1 MEKGDNFRIMMVDD
15 IQANLDFMTDILSQ
29 HKNYQVVGTNN
40 GRAAISKAMAYPF
53 DLILL
58 DIIMPG
64 MDGFEVCEKLKSNPR
79 TKNIPVIFLTSE
91 TNQDSIVKGFKLGA
105 VDYVSKPFSPEELLA
120 RVSVHLN
127 LKKTRENLQDAKEI
141 AESATKAKSMF
152 LANMSHEIR
161 TPMNGIIGMVD
172 IMNQT
177 KLSLEQKEYLGIIE
191 TSGESLLTLIND
203 ILDFSKIESGQ
214 LEFEHIP
221 FSLLD
226 VLKTTKTLLTY
237 KAESKKLDFQY
248 KLTESVPTN
257 LAGDPVRLKQILIN
271 LANNAIKFTKNG
283 HVHINVSL
291 KEENDE
297 FALLLFEVEDTG
309 IGISEENIPKLFQP
323 FSQANITT
331 NRKFGGTGLGLAISK
346 ELSRLMSGDI
356 GVRSVEGEG
365 SVFWFSG
372 KIRKQSKDQI
382 NAYNLKN
389 ENSLN
394 EVKKARCLK
403 ILIAEDNPI
412 NQKVAQI
419 NLKSLGHEVE
429 IAKNGTECVAMYQK
443 KTYDIIL
450 MDIQMPEMDGI
461 EATAKIRGIETSSDS
476 VQRIPIVA
484 LTANALTGDKERF
497 MKAGMDDHLAK
508 PFKPK
513 GLIEIFEKHIADYY
527 L

>member
-1 MEKGDNFRIMMVDD
+1 
-15 IQANLDFMTDILSQ
+15 
-29 HKNYQVVGTNN
+29 
-40 GRAAISKAMAYPF
+40 
-53 DLILL
+53 
-58 DIIMPG
+58 
-64 MDGFEVCEKLKSNPR
+64 
-79 TKNIPVIFLTSE
+79 
-91 TNQDSIVKGFKLGA
+91 
-105 VDYVSKPFSPEELLA
+105 
-120 RVSVHLN
+120 
-127 LKKTRENLQDAKEI
+127 
-141 AESATKAKSMF
+141 
-152 LANMSHEIR
+152 
-161 TPMNGIIGMVD
+161 
-172 IMNQT
+172 
-177 KLSLEQKEYLGIIE
+177 
-191 TSGESLLTLIND
+191 
-203 ILDFSKIESGQ
+203 
-214 LEFEHIP
+214 
-221 FSLLD
+221 
-226 VLKTTKTLLTY
+226 